1 MSDGSLLDI
10 NIDFLG
16 VGDVLTCAVKIIVEI
31 GSLTLGLIDVKLEY
45 IEALVSAGDI
55 VDALHGD
62 FLGEITV
69 GINDTVL
76 VILKDITDG
85 LTVGADDHSGAEAH
99 ALILQPSLGIGITAR
114 HLLHGVVIDGGG
126 AADAEYLCLEGVG
139 AGTYAQAVIVV
150 IVGALSGPGWR
161 IDTDVELFPLGDQRI
176 ARQSIGVLAA
186 DESTDAADL
195 GVVNIQSGTVAEGPD
210 ELLAPG
216 GQQLAVMTDQVPL
229 TVEQQ
234 VGVPH
239 GAEGV
244 VALFA
249 DTDGE
254 EDLILTGDAGN
265 AIESRTGNGYGVLKQ
280 ALIEGVLIHGRDKQA
295 PEGEGGN
302 KGLGENNDI
311 GAVFFGLLY
320 LYRHLFDGGFTVQE
334 YRGGLN
340 SGSTQL
346 GHGITNKGNFAHF
359 HFSTHFYAPFC

>member
-16 VGDVLTCAVKIIVEI
+16 VGDVLTCTVKIIVEI
-31 GSLTLGLIDVKLEY
+31 GSLTLSLIDMKLEY

-55 VDALHGD
+55 VDAFHGD

-76 VILKDITDG
+76 VILKDIADG
-85 LTVGADDHSGAEAH
+85 LTVGANDHSGAEAH

-114 HLLHGVVIDGGG
+114 HLLHGIVINGGG
-126 AADAEYLCLEGVG
+126 AADAEYLCFEGVG
-139 AGTYAQAVIVV
+139 AGAHAQAVIVV
-150 IVGALSGPGWR
+150 IVGALGGPGGR

-176 ARQSIGVLAA
+176 ARQSIGVFAA
-186 DESTDAADL
+186 DESADAADL

-216 GQQLAVMTDQVPL
+216 GEQLAVVTNQVPL
-229 TVEQQ
+229 AVEQQ

-244 VALFA
+244 IALFA

-254 EDLILTGDAGN
+254 EDLILAGN
-265 AIESRTGNGYGVLKQ
+265 TSDAIESGAGNGYGVFKQ
-280 ALIEGVLIHGRDKQA
+280 ALVEGVLDRKS
-295 PEGEGGN
+295 
-302 KGLGENNDI
+302 
-311 GAVFFGLLY
+311 V
-320 LYRHLFDGGFTVQE
+320 V
-334 YRGGLN
+334 
-340 SGSTQL
+340 
-346 GHGITNKGNFAHF
+346 
-359 HFSTHFYAPFC
+359 

>member
-31 GSLTLGLIDVKLEY
+31 GSLTLGLIDMKLEY

-62 FLGEITV
+62 LLGEIAIS
-69 GINDTVL
+69 INDAILIVL
-76 VILKDITDG
+76 EDLADG
-85 LTVGADDHSGAEAH
+85 LTVGTDNHSGAEAH
-99 ALILQPSLGIGITAR
+99 ALVLQPSLGVGVAAG
-114 HLLHGVVIDGGG
+114 HLLHSVVIDGGG
-126 AADAEYLCLEGVG
+126 AADAEYLRLKSVG
-139 AGTYAQAVIVV
+139 AGTDTQAVIVV
-150 IVGALSGPGWR
+150 IVGALGGPGGR

-176 ARQSIGVLAA
+176 ARKSIGVLAA
-186 DESTDAADL
+186 DESADAADL
-195 GVVNIQSGTVAEGPD
+195 GVVNIQSGAVAEGPN

-216 GQQLAVMTDQVPL
+216 GEQLAMVTDQVPL

-254 EDLILTGDAGN
+254 EDLILAGDAGN
-265 AIESRTGNGYGVLKQ
+265 AIESGAGNGYGVLKQ
-280 ALIEGVLIHGRDKQA
+280 ALIEGMLIHRRDKQA

-311 GAVFFGLLY
+311 GAVFFSLLY
-320 LYRHLFDGGFTVQE
+320 LYRHLFDGSFTVQE
-334 YRGGLN
+334 YGGGLN
-340 SGSTQL
+340 SGSAQL

-359 HFSTHFYAPFC
+359 HLSTHF

>member
-16 VGDVLTCAVKIIVEI
+16 VGDVFTYAVKIVVEI
-31 GSLTLGLIDVKLEY
+31 GGLTLGLIDVKLEY

-150 IVGALSGPGWR
+150 IVGALSGPGGR

-186 DESTDAADL
+186 DESTEMRPIS
-195 GVVNIQSGTVAEGPD
+195 VS
-210 ELLAPG
+210 
-216 GQQLAVMTDQVPL
+216 
-229 TVEQQ
+229 
-234 VGVPH
+234 
-239 GAEGV
+239 
-244 VALFA
+244 
-249 DTDGE
+249 
-254 EDLILTGDAGN
+254 
-265 AIESRTGNGYGVLKQ
+265 
-280 ALIEGVLIHGRDKQA
+280 
-295 PEGEGGN
+295 
-302 KGLGENNDI
+302 
-311 GAVFFGLLY
+311 
-320 LYRHLFDGGFTVQE
+320 
-334 YRGGLN
+334 
-340 SGSTQL
+340 
-346 GHGITNKGNFAHF
+346 
-359 HFSTHFYAPFC
+359 